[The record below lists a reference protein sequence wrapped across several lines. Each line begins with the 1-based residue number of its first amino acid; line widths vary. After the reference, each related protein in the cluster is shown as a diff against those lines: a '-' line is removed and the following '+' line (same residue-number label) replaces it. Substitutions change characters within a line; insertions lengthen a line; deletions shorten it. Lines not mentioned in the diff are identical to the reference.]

1 MKTPLNNLPKEKAQK
16 ELHQFAVLG
25 LALSAVGLV
34 IFAWIG
40 IAGLAF
46 STRALVLSSHPGNA
60 GNPKK
65 KQYVIMAVAGVVLGI
80 LDAVALFAN

>member
-1 MKTPLNNLPKEKAQK
+1 MKIPLNKLSKEKAQK
-16 ELHQFAVLG
+16 ELRQFAVLG

-46 STRALVLSSHPGNA
+46 SARALVLSSHPDTA
-60 GNPKK
+60 DLSKK
-65 KQYVIMAVAGVVLGI
+65 KQYVIMAVAGVALGI
-80 LDAVALFAN
+80 LDTVALFTN